1 MTHGGRGGCI
11 PPLDICRMVKKYVC
25 AELDEQLSQCKRWVE
40 YYSLLDD
47 LAITKSEM
55 VMISTSLI
63 AVFSVILGFV
73 ILAKAVKSM

>member
-1 MTHGGRGGCI
+1 MY
-11 PPLDICRMVKKYVC
+11 PPTGYMKFAVIYVC
-25 AELDEQLSQCKRWVE
+25 AELDEQLVQCKRWVE
-40 YYSLLDD
+40 YHSVLDD

-55 VMISTSLI
+55 VMISTSLV